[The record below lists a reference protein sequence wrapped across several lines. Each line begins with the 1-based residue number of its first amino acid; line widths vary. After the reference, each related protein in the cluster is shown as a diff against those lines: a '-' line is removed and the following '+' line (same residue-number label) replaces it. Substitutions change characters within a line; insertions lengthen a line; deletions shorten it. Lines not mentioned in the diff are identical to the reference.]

1 MFYDDGNGNIVI
13 LQKPWKM
20 QLSKIKHEKSMV
32 LDTFKIDT
40 RQNLQFELP
49 YDFRMIWFIHFFDKI
64 WKRLLITTRVKVD

>member
-49 YDFRMIWFIHFFDKI
+49 YDFRMI
-64 WKRLLITTRVKVD
+64 